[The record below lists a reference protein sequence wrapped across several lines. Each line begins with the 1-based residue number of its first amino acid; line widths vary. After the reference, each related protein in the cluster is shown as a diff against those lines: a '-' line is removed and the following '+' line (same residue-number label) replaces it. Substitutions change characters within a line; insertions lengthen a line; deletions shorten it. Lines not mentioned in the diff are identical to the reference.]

1 MPEVYVDA
9 DACPVRDECIKVAQR
24 HGLKL
29 YMVSDGGIRPYQDPR
44 IQLVVVAPGI
54 DAADHWI
61 VDNIGSND
69 IAITADISLAVGC
82 IKSGAVVVKP
92 SGEILKDDN
101 IASVEANHGLMD
113 SLREAGEITCGP
125 RPFTKQDHSRF
136 SSALEVAVQK
146 ALRRE

>member
-1 MPEVYVDA
+1 MRML
-9 DACPVRDECIKVAQR
+9 VRQGNECIKVAQC

-61 VDNIGSND
+61 VDNIGYND
-69 IAITADISLAVGC
+69 IVITADISLAVGC

-101 IASVEANHGLMD
+101 IASEEANHGLMD
-113 SLREAGEITCGP
+113 SLREAGEITGGP

-146 ALRRE
+146 ALRREQNV